1 MTETMMKEIV
11 EDWQSWRYDIIELNN
26 STWTQRDE
34 SKLNAITEILEE
46 QLELQKEINKND

>member
-11 EDWQSWRYDIIELNN
+11 EDWQSWKYDIIELNN

-34 SKLNAITEILEE
+34 SKLNAITAILEE
-46 QLELQKEINKND
+46 QLELQKEE